1 MQADPNPLPLP
12 ILDGK
17 AVIGRVKQGEI
28 AFLEIV
34 RRRSPRRAA
43 F

>member
-12 ILDGK
+12 ILDGE

-28 AFLEIV
+28 AV
-34 RRRSPRRAA
+34 RRRSPRRGA